1 MSRRLTLVDAMGL
14 GPAWYPRGTY
24 PQAEAEA
31 PLATAAAQPVYGESA
46 TLLPPQ
52 ENKPAVPTPAPP
64 AQSEPAA
71 VAPGVAAQPT
81 PQLGWAALAQT
92 VAACQACPL
101 AATRRQTVF
110 GRGNPEAR
118 WMLVGEAPGE
128 QEDRQG
134 EPFVG
139 RAGQLLDNMLAAL
152 GLDRERDVYIANV
165 IKCRP
170 PGNRNPEPAEIAT
183 CRGYLD
189 AQIAHVKP
197 DIILA
202 LGRFAAQTL
211 LGSNETIGRLR
222 GREHRLGDIPLVAT
236 FHPAY
241 LLRSPSEKAR
251 AWQDLLLACRLLG

>member
-14 GPAWYPRGTY
+14 GPAWYPRGVY
-24 PQAEAEA
+24 PQAEIDA
-31 PLATAAAQPVYGESA
+31 PVAAAAAQPADAVHATPAPLPESQPA
-46 TLLPPQ
+46 ARARPLPAQQ
-52 ENKPAVPTPAPP
+52 EPAPP
-64 AQSEPAA
+64 APAIA
-71 VAPGVAAQPT
+71 TPSAPA
-81 PQLGWAALAQT
+81 LGWDTLAQT

-139 RAGQLLDNMLAAL
+139 RAGQLLDNMLSAL
-152 GLDRERDVYIANV
+152 GLDRDRDVYIANV
-165 IKCRP
+165 VKCRP
-170 PGNRNPEPAEIAT
+170 PGNRNPEQAEIAA

-211 LGSNETIGRLR
+211 LGSDEAIGRLR
-222 GREHRLGDIPLVAT
+222 GKEHRLGTIPLIAT

-241 LLRSPSEKAR
+241 LLRSPAEKAR
-251 AWQDLLLACRLLG
+251 AWQDLLLARRLLG